1 MKAYLLPLL
10 AVLATSSLA
19 QAAENSA
26 NVPLTDVEQ
35 SLATLDKNISQAAP
49 SLPAQKVQGLQAQEN
64 TLAERL
70 AKVKAGGPVTAAEH
84 DSLIAA
90 IETQEKQLQAALPKA
105 RAVDSAAIPGGV
117 VNGGAGY
124 VPGTYG
130 STTTIAP
137 NGNAVMS
144 NGPVV
149 NGVPL
154 GDTVVQPAFAQP
166 STR

>member
-1 MKAYLLPLL
+1 MPGPAW
-10 AVLATSSLA
+10 
-19 QAAENSA
+19 AAENPA

-35 SLATLDKNISQAAP
+35 SLATLDKNISQAPP

-90 IETQEKQLQAALPKA
+90 IETQEKQLQAALPKQHP
-105 RAVDSAAIPGGV
+105 VDPAAIPGGV
-117 VNGGAGY
+117 VTGATGY
-124 VPGTYG
+124 VPGPYG
-130 STTTIAP
+130 ATTTIAP
-137 NGNAVMS
+137 NGNVVMS
-144 NGPVV
+144 SGPVV

-166 STR
+166 PVK